1 MASPKNYSTFA
12 DFERDHLRP
21 DMRIGWS
28 SSDEIESSGAQELD
42 SFAHQT
48 GRLKLMEGQSPGVG
62 HRISFVIRPL
72 DETTVCESI
81 KRRG

>member
-28 SSDEIESSGAQELD
+28 TSDEIESSGAQELD
-42 SFAHQT
+42 FDLDPFEAKLWAAEQT
-48 GRLKLMEGQSPGVG
+48 E
-62 HRISFVIRPL
+62 
-72 DETTVCESI
+72 D
-81 KRRG
+81 